1 MEYRTHLTFPGS
13 STKGHRPRVGT
24 GTKFVDVTELS
35 DNGTKVLQNTHR
47 NIENSIRFL
56 HSKFNIKLK
65 INYKRVKKHTEV
77 TR

>member
-1 MEYRTHLTFPGS
+1 M
-13 STKGHRPRVGT
+13 GT

-56 HSKFNIKLK
+56 HSKFNITLE
-65 INYKRVKKHTEV
+65 INRKKVKKLTEV
-77 TR
+77 AG